1 VIKKLRD
8 EDGMS
13 LVELVITLMIMSISY
28 LAILGGMT
36 TAIQTSTL
44 HRTQASAQTVLR
56 SYGEAVKG
64 LAYVACPV
72 SPDPDYR
79 APSGFNF
86 RGFQPVFPASG
97 RPEVHYWHA
106 TPGKLSTGSFTDSCV
121 APDEGVQ
128 KVFLTIR
135 SPDGITVENL
145 EIIKRVKVAGEDSP

>member
-1 VIKKLRD
+1 
-8 EDGMS
+8 MS
-13 LVELVITLMIMSISY
+13 LVELVITLMIMTIAY

-36 TAIQTSTL
+36 TAITTSTL

-64 LAYVACPV
+64 LTYVPCPV
-72 SPDPDYR
+72 SPDPNYS
-79 APSGFNF
+79 PPGFDF
-86 RGFQPVFPASG
+86 QGFQVVLPATG

-106 TPGKLSTGSFTDSCV
+106 TPGDLSTGSFTDSCG
-121 APDEGVQ
+121 ATDEGVQ

-145 EIIKRVKVAGEDSP
+145 EIIKRAKVVGDTP